1 MLTENQ
7 KIELRKQQEI
17 EKLKKRQE
25 RYAYLGILSE
35 YQLYGKKQLQ
45 YKKLNPY
52 QHYLFKRVLH
62 GFNIYTKEEKAQL
75 HWDKKRR
82 IKKVWCRAQKVLN
95 HWKQTICNQ
104 EVNTWME
111 KTFGNDAKAI
121 WSIPAKEILDN
132 YNNIL
137 TLKDLGIT
145 YEDVIL
151 KFIEQGLLPKNFL
164 SLKNEVIKKTP
175 ERKSKVQKVK
185 V

>member
-7 KIELRKQQEI
+7 KIELRKQQGI
-17 EKLKKRQE
+17 NKLKEREE

-52 QHYLFKRVLH
+52 QHFLFKRVLH
-62 GFNIYTKEEKAQL
+62 GFNMYSKEEISQL

-82 IKKVWCRAQKVLN
+82 IKKVWTRGQKVLN
-95 HWKQTICNQ
+95 IWKQELCNKA
-104 EVNTWME
+104 VNDWME
-111 KTFGNDAKAI
+111 KTFGDDAKGF
-121 WSIPAKEILDN
+121 WSIPANETLEG
-132 YNNIL
+132 YQNIL
-137 TLKDLGIT
+137 TLKDLGIS

-151 KFIEQGLLPKNFL
+151 KFITEGLLPKNFL
-164 SLKNEVIKKTP
+164 SLKNETIKKTSK
-175 ERKSKVQKVK
+175 RKPKIQEVK

>member
-1 MLTENQ
+1 MLITNETR
-7 KIELRKQQEI
+7 ELLRKQLEI
-17 EKLKKRQE
+17 EKLKKREE
-25 RYAYLGILSE
+25 RYSYLGILTE

-62 GFNIYTKEEKAQL
+62 GFNMYTKKELSQL

-82 IKKVWCRAQKVLN
+82 IKKVWCRGQKVLN
-95 HWKQTICNQ
+95 EWKQTICNQ

-111 KTFGNDAKAI
+111 KTFGNNAKDI
-121 WSIPAKEILDN
+121 WSIPADEILDN

-137 TLKDLGIT
+137 TLKDLGIS

-151 KFIEQGLLPKNFL
+151 KFITEGLLPKNFL
-164 SLKNEVIKKTP
+164 SLKNETIKKTTK
-175 ERKSKVQKVK
+175 RKGVK
-185 V
+185 RGY